1 MEGNQIMRDFE
12 WFLLH
17 VAGTKKSTKHQYLHY
32 VKTFLVERFEHVSEK
47 AISKLTPVDIIHFM
61 MNKKK
66 HYEVPYLKAMTTAL
80 RSFFRFLALKGLC
93 DEKLASAVPAVA
105 GWKLSNIP
113 KYLTKD
119 QLAILLSSFNQN
131 RADGLRGYAI
141 VLCMSRLGLRRS
153 EVANLTIDDIK
164 WRSGII
170 RISGGK
176 DRQENELPLPKDVG
190 EAIVAYLQCG
200 RPQTS
205 ERNIFVRHRRP
216 VGAALNGSAIGA
228 IIRRGFQRTGL
239 KVPSCGSHIL
249 RHTVATHMIQ
259 QGVSIKEIADILR
272 HKSIDT
278 TVIYT
283 KVDIPMLSEVA
294 LPWPDE
300 RGES

>member
-1 MEGNQIMRDFE
+1 MVF
-12 WFLLH
+12 
-17 VAGTKKSTKHQYLHY
+17 
-32 VKTFLVERFEHVSEK
+32 
-47 AISKLTPVDIIHFM
+47 
-61 MNKKK
+61 
-66 HYEVPYLKAMTTAL
+66 
-80 RSFFRFLALKGLC
+80 
-93 DEKLASAVPAVA
+93 AVMP
-105 GWKLSNIP
+105 
-113 KYLTKD
+113 
-119 QLAILLSSFNQN
+119 SSFVF
-131 RADGLRGYAI
+131 RDWVYGAVRWL
-141 VLCMSRLGLRRS
+141 
-153 EVANLTIDDIK
+153 
-164 WRSGII
+164 
-170 RISGGK
+170 ISPLMISNGV
-176 DRQENELPLPKDVG
+176 QELF
-190 EAIVAYLQCG
+190 
-200 RPQTS
+200 